1 MLKSFFFALGLLSLS
16 LASEA
21 QDQTIRYCGQPEAWD
36 RIRHAHPL
44 AESESR
50 MAEEY
55 LERWTEDYAAD
66 RSGGDLEI
74 YIIPVVFHIIHDNGP
89 ENIDDDQVLNALS
102 ILNRDFRKLNTD
114 VSLVVDAFQD
124 ITADIGI
131 EFRLATKDPNGNC
144 TTGINRIV
152 SDLTYEGD
160 DEMKSLIYWP
170 RNKYLNVWICSDAA
184 GAAGYTNLPGNVNAI
199 WLASSDGIVI
209 RSDYTGSIGTS
220 SASRS
225 RTLTHEVGHW
235 LNLYHT
241 WGSGNTPAVASN
253 CNQDDNVSDT
263 PNTIG
268 WTECSLTGASCN
280 NTVDNVQNYMEYS
293 YCSRMFTEGQATRMR
308 AAILS
313 SVAQRNQLITP
324 TNHANTGVV
333 NPPLCVAQFSVSR
346 TNVCVGEPIEF
357 TDASYH
363 GVSQWTWN
371 FGDGTVIAGSD
382 PELHQSPEYSYSTP
396 GTYTVTLTVGNGMNT
411 LQSTQQNVVTI
422 VPLGFMATPVQE
434 GFEGVWPEDRWFV
447 VNPDNY
453 VTWEVTPA
461 AASSGTKSVRIRNFS
476 NVVPDATDE
485 LISSTIDMAGE
496 DTVYVSYK
504 WAYANK
510 LTATDDRLRIYVSG
524 DCGDTWEL
532 IRLRRGTTNLPTTEA
547 TSAQFV
553 PAEDAQWMGETL
565 TITNPESL
573 TESFRLKIDFV
584 GKGGNNIYLD
594 DINIWTID
602 EVLVGMNELSGVN
615 GLSVYPNPS
624 GGDMAL
630 EFAGF
635 DNSPVRIE
643 LIDPAGRL
651 CFATTHIQSLAGL
664 QRVVIPQ
671 QTAGVYILRLQSSSG
686 VVSRRLIFR

>member
-1 MLKSFFFALGLLSLS
+1 MLKPLFTALGLLAFSLPS
-16 LASEA
+16 VA
-21 QDQTIRYCGQPEAWD
+21 QDHPVLYCGQPAAWD
-36 RIRHAHPL
+36 RIRHTHPL
-44 AESESR
+44 AEPESR

-55 LERWTEDYAAD
+55 LEQWTIDYAAN
-66 RSGGDLEI
+66 RGGDLEI

-89 ENIDDDQVLNALS
+89 ENIGDDQVLNALS

-131 EFRLATKDPNGNC
+131 EFRLAAKDPNGNC
-144 TTGINRIV
+144 TTGINRVV
-152 SDLTYEGD
+152 SDLTYDGD
-160 DEMKSLIYWP
+160 SEMKSLIYWP

-184 GAAGYTNLPGNVNAI
+184 GSAGYTNLPGNVNAI

-241 WGSGNTPAVASN
+241 WGSGNTPGVASN
-253 CNQDDNVSDT
+253 CNQDDIVSDT

-268 WTECSLTGASCN
+268 WTECSLTGSSCT

-293 YCSRMFTEGQATRMR
+293 YCSRMFTEGQSTRMR

-313 SVAQRNQLITP
+313 SVAQRSQLITP

-333 NPPLCVAQFSVSR
+333 NPPLCVAQFSVDR
-346 TNVCVGEPIEF
+346 TNLCVGEPIQF

-371 FGDGTVIAGSD
+371 FGDGNVIAGSD
-382 PELHQSPEYSYSTP
+382 PALYQSPVYTYSIP

-411 LQSTQQNVVTI
+411 LQSTQQNVVTV
-422 VPLGFMATPVQE
+422 VPLGFMDTPVQE
-434 GFEGVWPEDRWFV
+434 GFEGIWPEDRWYV
-447 VNPDNY
+447 SNPDNY

-461 AASSGTKSVRIRNFS
+461 AAASGTKSIRIRNFS
-476 NVVPDATDE
+476 NVVVDETDE
-485 LISSTIDMAGE
+485 LISSTVDMAGE

-510 LTATDDRLRIYVSG
+510 LTPTDDRLRIYVSG
-524 DCGDTWEL
+524 DCGASWEL
-532 IRLRRGTTNLPTTEA
+532 IRLRRGTTNLPTTAA

-553 PAEDAQWMGETL
+553 PSEDAQWMGETL

-573 TESFRLKIDFV
+573 TESFRVKIDFV
-584 GKGGNNIYLD
+584 AKGGNNIYLD

-602 EVLVGMNELSGVN
+602 EVLVGMEEFAGINS
-615 GLSVYPNPS
+615 LSVYPNPS
-624 GGDMAL
+624 GGDMWL
-630 EFAGF
+630 EFLGL
-635 DNSPVRIE
+635 DQSPVKVE
-643 LIDPAGRL
+643 LIDPSGRL
-651 CFATTHIQSLAGL
+651 CFATTHSQTSSDL
-664 QRVVIPQ
+664 QRITIPQ
-671 QTAGVYILRLQSSSG
+671 QTAGMYFLRLQTASG
-686 VVSRRLIFR
+686 VVSRRLVFR